1 MLHAIDALQ
10 LSLGEAISIQT
21 HNETLYIQRQSH
33 QWQLSRV
40 PLQHPHCLLSSELSL
55 NRDVS
60 VPSDAEMLQRWTS
73 GEQAS
78 SLRIVPAMAEKN
90 LVTQFGQPMMIPVG
104 SRPSF
109 YVSLPL
115 QYQLYIGNGKHPFY
129 EFFIEKLPLTWFGS
143 NTRRGE
149 LCYQFATEITPDPD
163 IHLQVPHR
171 VVLEL
176 RLCNRDSE
184 HLLIDKMNLPAQ
196 HLPVYRVDTKSFWT
210 TSLTITNEKLTDEL
224 SLHYSKTVPCRHDL
238 LQLISEPRVRSE
250 ARTILRALEAIIG

>member
-10 LSLGEAISIQT
+10 VPLGEAISIQT
-21 HNETLYIQRQSH
+21 HTNTLYIQRQPH

-40 PLQHPHCLLSSELSL
+40 PLQHAYCLLGSELAL
-55 NRDVS
+55 NHAVT
-60 VPSDAEMLQRWTS
+60 VPADAELLQRWTS
-73 GEQAS
+73 GEQES
-78 SLRIVPAMAEKN
+78 TLRIVPAMAENN
-90 LVTQFGQPMMIPVG
+90 LVTQLGQPLIIPAG
-104 SRPSF
+104 RRPKF
-109 YVSLPL
+109 YLSLPL
-115 QYQLYIGNGKHPFY
+115 KYQLYIGNGKQPFY

-149 LCYQFATEITPDPD
+149 LCYQFATEIAPAPEV
-163 IHLQVPHR
+163 HLQVPHR

-184 HLLIDKMNLPAQ
+184 HLLIDKINLPAQ
-196 HLPVYRVDTKSFWT
+196 HLPVYRVDGMSFWT
-210 TSLTITNEKLTDEL
+210 TALTITNEKLTDEL